1 MEKTN
6 RYGYYIGMAALL
18 LALPCAASETPAAAQ
33 AQATAQARIQEAAQL
48 AAQTQPQ
55 EQATA
60 QPQAQSAAGVT
71 VSRTTLK
78 RNAELMSVGLALDMR
93 GLELPGNRAAVFTPV
108 LVNGRDSLELPAVG
122 VYSRTRWFQYLRAG
136 EPIGG
141 AGETS
146 LRYSERPD
154 ELAYHADVAY
164 APWMDGSDLVLRRRD
179 YGCCR
184 TPLDGAALPVGRYEE
199 VAYTPEFR
207 YVAPVAA
214 AEKRRELSGRA
225 YIDFPV
231 NRTEMYPEYRQNPTE
246 LQKIIGTID
255 SIRNDSDITVSSIT
269 IKGYASPEGP
279 YGNNIRLAKG
289 RTATLKQYVEN
300 MYRFEP
306 DFIRT
311 DYEPED
317 WGGLRDYVQGSGLEH
332 REEILALID
341 SDMEPDAKN
350 AKLQKSW
357 PEEYRFLLQTVYPGL
372 RHSDYTIEYTIR
384 SYTDLAEIERL
395 LHTAPQKLS
404 LDEMYRLAQTCE
416 PGSDLYDELFEVAV
430 RMYPE
435 DATANLNAANA
446 AMARRDFKR
455 AEQYLAKAGGSAEA
469 AYARGVLKGLQGDF
483 EGAKAQVLEAQRL
496 GMPDTERI
504 LKHLGEA
511 QEFAQLQGAAEPAGA
526 E

>member
-33 AQATAQARIQEAAQL
+33 S
-48 AAQTQPQ
+48 Q

-60 QPQAQSAAGVT
+60 QPQAQSATGVT

-184 TPLDGAALPVGRYEE
+184 TLLDGAALPVGRYEE
-199 VAYTPEFR
+199 VVYTPEFR

-350 AKLQKSW
+350 AKLQRNW

-372 RHSDYTIEYTIR
+372 RHSDYTIDYTIR

-511 QEFAQLQGAAEPAGA
+511 QEFAQLQGAAEPAETAPENGIKTGDA
-526 E
+526 APNK

>member
-6 RYGYYIGMAALL
+6 RYGYIIGMAALL

-33 AQATAQARIQEAAQL
+33 AQEAAQL
-48 AAQTQPQ
+48 AAQPQ
-55 EQATA
+55 EQTSAR
-60 QPQAQSAAGVT
+60 PAAGVT

-78 RNAELMSVGLALDMR
+78 RNADLMSVGLALDMR

-108 LVNGRDSLELPAVG
+108 LVNGRDSMELPAVG

-141 AGETS
+141 AAETS

-184 TPLDGAALPVGRYEE
+184 TLLDGAALPVGRYEE
-199 VAYTPEFR
+199 VVYTPEFR

-231 NRTEMYPEYRQNPTE
+231 NRTEMYPEYRRNPIE

-255 SIRNDSDITVSSIT
+255 SIRNDGDITVSSIT

-279 YGNNIRLAKG
+279 YSNNIRLAKG
-289 RTATLKQYVEN
+289 RTATLQRYVEN
-300 MYRFEP
+300 MYRFEQG
-306 DFIRT
+306 FIKT

-317 WGGLRDYVQGSGLEH
+317 WGGLRDYVEGSGLEH

-350 AKLQKSW
+350 TKLRDAY

-395 LHTAPQKLS
+395 LHTQPQKLS

-416 PGSDLYDELFEVAV
+416 PGSDLYNEVFEVAV

-446 AMARRDFKR
+446 AMARRDFKS
-455 AEQYLAKAGGSAEA
+455 AERYLAKAGDSAEA

-483 EGAKAQVLEAQRL
+483 EGARTQVLEALKL

-504 LKHLGEA
+504 LEHLGEA
-511 QEFAQLQGAAEPAGA
+511 QECSRLQGAAAAEPAGA